1 MMVMLDQHDTILPRE
16 ENGGDGGDGG
26 ERARGRE
33 EQDLRG
39 REEDQVTE
47 GNFLIPVFNPQV
59 SRKRENQ

>member
-1 MMVMLDQHDTILPRE
+1 MTVMLDCHDTISPRE
-16 ENGGDGGDGG
+16 ENGGDGG

-33 EQDLRG
+33 EQDFRG

-59 SRKRENQ
+59 SRRRENE